1 MVQAVCGMLR
11 VSFYMLHAV
20 RCDLMQ
26 VKRVSVILEPGDVL
40 YIPPYTW
47 HHVRQSPLR
56 SCLRCTA
63 LHARVRALRVRCAC
77 VSACACACV
86 RRASASFCARACVC
100 LYACLCECMHVCGH
114 APV

>member
-11 VSFYMLHAV
+11 VSFYMLHAI

-63 LHARVRALRVRCAC
+63 LHARVCALRVRC
-77 VSACACACV
+77 ACACACV